1 MWKLGCYVP
10 ARLGDLMKK
19 FWRKN
24 RFLLIAF
31 AVLILII
38 TAQRPLSLLQFV
50 PLRSTQVEI
59 DPSFKFDAKLWIVAR
74 ERYGI
79 SLWIGKPKE
88 LDQRTFNRL
97 TGCPDLTNLAKGPS
111 GPGVTIPFKWIV
123 TSSSEDVVAQSNT
136 PSITPPGNACS
147 SAAGGRLFSLG
158 ALSLDPG
165 IYHFKF
171 QFTREIPEL
180 TTFPARLH
188 VSCCEKH
195 SYTWASAV
203 LSIIG
208 YIVPL
213 LLLLAVLLALILL
226 VRAGTALYV
235 ARASRS
241 SQIGSP

>member
-1 MWKLGCYVP
+1 
-10 ARLGDLMKK
+10 MKK

-38 TAQRPLSLLQFV
+38 TAERPLSLLQFV
-50 PLRSTQVEI
+50 PLKSTQVEI
-59 DPSFKFDAKLWIVAR
+59 DPSFKFETRLWIVAR

-79 SLWIGKPKE
+79 NLWIGKPKQ
-88 LDQRTFNRL
+88 LDQLTFNRL
-97 TGCPDLTNLAKGPS
+97 TGCPDFTNLTKGPLNPV
-111 GPGVTIPFKWIV
+111 PGVTVPFKWIV
-123 TSSSEDVVAQSNT
+123 TSSGEDIVAESGA

-147 SAAGGRLFSLG
+147 STAGGRLFSLG
-158 ALSLDPG
+158 DLSLDPG
-165 IYHFKF
+165 IYYFKF
-171 QFTREIPEL
+171 QFTRKIPEL

-188 VSCCEKH
+188 VSCCAKH
-195 SYTWASAV
+195 SYTWTSAV
-203 LSIIG
+203 LRFIG
-208 YIVPL
+208 FLVPL
-213 LLLLAVLLALILL
+213 LLLVAALLALILL